1 MARGKA
7 CHPESPGFRRGLF
20 VPFAHVKSYDET
32 MPGDADIH
40 SLVIGREAMAC
51 RFEVVF
57 NVGEVP
63 DATALACATLDVV
76 DEIENAFSVYR
87 DTSDLAILNAT
98 AASGWQPVSHEVF
111 ALLTRAR
118 ELHDRTG
125 GGFDIAAGALV
136 KAWGFLQ
143 RQGRTPA
150 AEEQA
155 AALAASGMR
164 HVELDP
170 ETRRVRFTQPGVEIN
185 PGAIGKGWAVDRAS
199 DALAA
204 AGVPSMLVHGG
215 QSSVRARGIHGPAL
229 PGRRG
234 WPVGLRHPL
243 FPGRRLATIAL
254 EDRALGTSGSATQFF
269 VDRGRRLGHILDPR
283 TGRPA
288 EGVLSATVI
297 APTAAV
303 ADALS
308 TAAYVLGVAGLETIA
323 PPGGDV
329 AAILVL
335 PGRSPASVRVVMA
348 NVAAEMVAIEPGPG
362 IEVEPAAQRS

>member
-1 MARGKA
+1 MTDGM
-7 CHPESPGFRRGLF
+7 
-20 VPFAHVKSYDET
+20 T
-32 MPGDADIH
+32 GDFDIH
-40 SLVIGREAMAC
+40 TLVVGREAMAC

-63 DATALACATLDVV
+63 DATELGVAALDLV
-76 DEIENAFSVYR
+76 DEIEATISIYR
-87 DTSDLAILNAT
+87 EESELSRLNAG
-98 AASGWQPVSHEVF
+98 AAAGWQPVSDELHGLL
-111 ALLTRAR
+111 ALAR
-118 ELHDRTG
+118 DLHDRTG

-136 KAWGFLQ
+136 RAWGFLR
-143 RQGRTPA
+143 RQGRTPTDDELA
-150 AEEQA
+150 S
-155 AALAASGMR
+155 ALAASGMR
-164 HVELDP
+164 HVELDAAG
-170 ETRRVRFTQPGVEIN
+170 RRMRFTRPGVEIN

-243 FPGRRLATIAL
+243 FPGRRLATITL
-254 EDRALGTSGSATQFF
+254 DDRALGTSGSATQFF

-348 NVAAEMVAIEPGPG
+348 NVAAETVAIEPGPG
-362 IEVEPAAQRS
+362 IEVGPASQRS

>member
-1 MARGKA
+1 MTDGM
-7 CHPESPGFRRGLF
+7 
-20 VPFAHVKSYDET
+20 T
-32 MPGDADIH
+32 GDFDIH
-40 SLVIGREAMAC
+40 TLVVGREAMAC

-63 DATALACATLDVV
+63 DATELGVAALDLV
-76 DEIENAFSVYR
+76 DEIEATISIYR
-87 DTSDLAILNAT
+87 EESELSRLNAG
-98 AASGWQPVSHEVF
+98 AAAGWQPVSDELHG
-111 ALLTRAR
+111 LLTLAR
-118 ELHDRTG
+118 ELHGRTG

-136 KAWGFLQ
+136 RAWGFLR
-143 RQGRTPA
+143 RQGRTPTDDELA
-150 AEEQA
+150 S
-155 AALAASGMR
+155 ALAASGMR
-164 HVELDP
+164 HVELDAAG
-170 ETRRVRFTQPGVEIN
+170 RRMRFTRPGVEIN

-335 PGRSPASVRVVMA
+335 PGQSPASVRVVMA
-348 NVAAEMVAIEPGPG
+348 NVAAEMVAIDPGPG
-362 IEVEPAAQRS
+362 IEVGPATQRS

>member
-1 MARGKA
+1 
-7 CHPESPGFRRGLF
+7 
-20 VPFAHVKSYDET
+20 
-32 MPGDADIH
+32 MPDDADIH

-57 NVGEVP
+57 NVGAVP
-63 DATALACATLDVV
+63 AATALACAALDLV

-98 AASGWQPVSHEVF
+98 AASGWQPVSLVVF
-111 ALLTRAR
+111 ALPPGAR

-136 KAWGFLQ
+136 RAWGFLQ

-150 AEEQA
+150 AAVQA

-185 PGAIGKGWAVDRAS
+185 PGAIGKGWAVDRAV
-199 DALAA
+199 DWLADR
-204 AGVPSMLVHGG
+204 GVESVLIHGG
-215 QSSVRARGIHGPAL
+215 SSSVRARGTQGFGG

-234 WPVGLRHPL
+234 WKVGLRHPL
-243 FPGRRLATIAL
+243 LPGLRLATLTLA
-254 EDRALGTSGSATQFF
+254 DRALGTSGSGTQFF
-269 VDRGRRLGHILDPR
+269 VDRGRKIGHILDPR

-288 EGVLSATVI
+288 AGVLSATVL
-297 APTAAV
+297 APDAAT
-303 ADALS
+303 ADALA
-308 TAAYVLGVAGLETIA
+308 TALYVLGPAGLDAVA
-323 PPGGDV
+323 PADGDV

-335 PGRSPASVRVVMA
+335 PAAAAGRVAVVTA
-348 NVAAEMVAIEPGPG
+348 NLAAADVAWEPQAAVEMLERG
-362 IEVEPAAQRS
+362 

>member
-1 MARGKA
+1 MTDGM
-7 CHPESPGFRRGLF
+7 
-20 VPFAHVKSYDET
+20 T
-32 MPGDADIH
+32 GDFDIH
-40 SLVIGREAMAC
+40 TLVVGREAMAC

-63 DATALACATLDVV
+63 DATELGVAALDLV
-76 DEIENAFSVYR
+76 DEIEATISIYR
-87 DTSDLAILNAT
+87 EESELSRLNAG
-98 AASGWQPVSHEVF
+98 AAAGWQPVSD
-111 ALLTRAR
+111 
-118 ELHDRTG
+118 ELHGLLALARDLHGRTG

-136 KAWGFLQ
+136 RAWGFLR
-143 RQGRTPA
+143 RQGRTPTDDELA
-150 AEEQA
+150 S
-155 AALAASGMR
+155 ALAASGMR
-164 HVELDP
+164 HVELDAAG
-170 ETRRVRFTQPGVEIN
+170 RRMRFTRPGVEIN

-243 FPGRRLATIAL
+243 FPGRRLATITL
-254 EDRALGTSGSATQFF
+254 DDRALGTSGSATQFF

-348 NVAAEMVAIEPGPG
+348 NVAAETVAIEPGPG
-362 IEVEPAAQRS
+362 IEVGPASQRS

>member
-1 MARGKA
+1 MTDGM
-7 CHPESPGFRRGLF
+7 
-20 VPFAHVKSYDET
+20 T
-32 MPGDADIH
+32 GDFDIH
-40 SLVIGREAMAC
+40 TLVVGREAMAC

-63 DATALACATLDVV
+63 DATELGVAALDLV
-76 DEIENAFSVYR
+76 DEIEATISIYR
-87 DTSDLAILNAT
+87 EESEISRLNAG
-98 AASGWQPVSHEVF
+98 AAAGWQPVSDELHG
-111 ALLTRAR
+111 LLTLAR
-118 ELHDRTG
+118 ELHGRTG

-136 KAWGFLQ
+136 RAWGFLR
-143 RQGRTPA
+143 RQGRTPTDDELA
-150 AEEQA
+150 S
-155 AALAASGMR
+155 ALAASGMR
-164 HVELDP
+164 HVEPDAAG
-170 ETRRVRFTQPGVEIN
+170 RRMRFTRPGVEIN

-335 PGRSPASVRVVMA
+335 PGQSPASVRVVMA
-348 NVAAEMVAIEPGPG
+348 NVAAEMVAIDPGPG
-362 IEVEPAAQRS
+362 IEVGPASQRS

>member
-1 MARGKA
+1 MTDGM
-7 CHPESPGFRRGLF
+7 
-20 VPFAHVKSYDET
+20 T
-32 MPGDADIH
+32 GDFDIH
-40 SLVIGREAMAC
+40 TLVVGREAMAC

-63 DATALACATLDVV
+63 DATELGVAALDLV
-76 DEIENAFSVYR
+76 DEIEATISIYR
-87 DTSDLAILNAT
+87 EESELSRLNAG
-98 AASGWQPVSHEVF
+98 AAAGWQPVSDELHGLL
-111 ALLTRAR
+111 ALAR
-118 ELHDRTG
+118 DLHDRTG

-136 KAWGFLQ
+136 RAWGFLR
-143 RQGRTPA
+143 RQGRTPTDDELA
-150 AEEQA
+150 S
-155 AALAASGMR
+155 ALAASGMR
-164 HVELDP
+164 HVELDAAG
-170 ETRRVRFTQPGVEIN
+170 RRMRFTRPGVEIN

-335 PGRSPASVRVVMA
+335 PGQSPASVRVVMA
-348 NVAAEMVAIEPGPG
+348 NVAAEMVAIDPGPG
-362 IEVEPAAQRS
+362 IEVGPATQRS

>member
-1 MARGKA
+1 MTNAM
-7 CHPESPGFRRGLF
+7 
-20 VPFAHVKSYDET
+20 T
-32 MPGDADIH
+32 GDFDIH
-40 SLVIGREAMAC
+40 TLVVGREAMAC

-63 DATALACATLDVV
+63 DATELGVAALDLV
-76 DEIENAFSVYR
+76 DEIEATISIYR
-87 DTSDLAILNAT
+87 EESELSRLNAG
-98 AASGWQPVSHEVF
+98 AAAGWQPVSDELHG
-111 ALLTRAR
+111 LLTLAR

-125 GGFDIAAGALV
+125 GGFDIAAGAIV
-136 KAWGFLQ
+136 RAWGFLR
-143 RQGRTPA
+143 RQGRTPTDD
-150 AEEQA
+150 ELA
-155 AALAASGMR
+155 AALAASEMR

-170 ETRRVRFTQPGVEIN
+170 AGRRMRFTRPGVEIN

>member
-1 MARGKA
+1 
-7 CHPESPGFRRGLF
+7 
-20 VPFAHVKSYDET
+20 
-32 MPGDADIH
+32 MPSDADIH

-63 DATALACATLDVV
+63 DATALACAALDLV

-118 ELHDRTG
+118 ELHDRTR

-150 AEEQA
+150 AEVQA

-185 PGAIGKGWAVDRAS
+185 PGAIGKGWAVDRAV
-199 DALAA
+199 DWLTDR
-204 AGVPSMLVHGG
+204 GVDSVLIHGG
-215 QSSVRARGIHGPAL
+215 SSSVRARGTQGGGGPD
-229 PGRRG
+229 RRG
-234 WPVGLRHPL
+234 WKVGLRHPL
-243 FPGRRLATIAL
+243 LPGLRLATLTLA
-254 EDRALGTSGSATQFF
+254 DRALGTSGSGTQFF
-269 VDRGRRLGHILDPR
+269 VDRGRKLGHLLDPR

-288 EGVLSATVI
+288 EGVLSATVL
-297 APTAAV
+297 APDAAT
-303 ADALS
+303 ADALA
-308 TAAYVLGVAGLETIA
+308 TALYVLGPAGLEAVA
-323 PPGGDV
+323 PAAGDV

-335 PGRSPASVRVVMA
+335 PAAAPGRVAVATA
-348 NVAAEMVAIEPGPG
+348 NLAAGDVTWEPQAAVEMLERG
-362 IEVEPAAQRS
+362 

>member
-1 MARGKA
+1 MTNAM
-7 CHPESPGFRRGLF
+7 
-20 VPFAHVKSYDET
+20 T
-32 MPGDADIH
+32 GDFDIH
-40 SLVIGREAMAC
+40 TLVVGREAMAC

-63 DATALACATLDVV
+63 DATELGVAALDLV
-76 DEIENAFSVYR
+76 DEIEATISIYR
-87 DTSDLAILNAT
+87 EESEISRLNAG
-98 AASGWQPVSHEVF
+98 AAAGWQPVSDELHGLL
-111 ALLTRAR
+111 ALAR

-136 KAWGFLQ
+136 RAWGFLR
-143 RQGRTPA
+143 RQGRTPTDDELA
-150 AEEQA
+150 S
-155 AALAASGMR
+155 ALAASGMR
-164 HVELDP
+164 HVELDAAG
-170 ETRRVRFTQPGVEIN
+170 RRMRFTRPGVEIN

-243 FPGRRLATIAL
+243 FPGRRLATITL
-254 EDRALGTSGSATQFF
+254 DDRALGTSGSATQFF

-348 NVAAEMVAIEPGPG
+348 NVAAETVAIEPGPG
-362 IEVEPAAQRS
+362 IEVGPASQRS

>member
-1 MARGKA
+1 MTDGM
-7 CHPESPGFRRGLF
+7 
-20 VPFAHVKSYDET
+20 T
-32 MPGDADIH
+32 GDFDIH
-40 SLVIGREAMAC
+40 TLVVGREAMAC

-63 DATALACATLDVV
+63 DATELGVAALDLV
-76 DEIENAFSVYR
+76 DEIEATISIYR
-87 DTSDLAILNAT
+87 EESELSRLNAG
-98 AASGWQPVSHEVF
+98 AAAGWQPVSDELHG
-111 ALLTRAR
+111 LLTLAR
-118 ELHDRTG
+118 ELHGRTG

-136 KAWGFLQ
+136 RAWGFLR
-143 RQGRTPA
+143 RQGRTPTDDELA
-150 AEEQA
+150 S
-155 AALAASGMR
+155 ALAASGMR
-164 HVELDP
+164 HVEPDAAG
-170 ETRRVRFTQPGVEIN
+170 RRMRFTRPGVEIN

-335 PGRSPASVRVVMA
+335 PGQSPASVRVVMA
-348 NVAAEMVAIEPGPG
+348 NVAAEMVAIDPGPG
-362 IEVEPAAQRS
+362 IEVGPATQRS

>member
-1 MARGKA
+1 MTDGM
-7 CHPESPGFRRGLF
+7 
-20 VPFAHVKSYDET
+20 T
-32 MPGDADIH
+32 GDFDIH
-40 SLVIGREAMAC
+40 TLVVGREAMAC

-63 DATALACATLDVV
+63 DATELGVAALDLV
-76 DEIENAFSVYR
+76 DEIEATISIYR
-87 DTSDLAILNAT
+87 EESELSRLNAG
-98 AASGWQPVSHEVF
+98 AAAGWQPVSDELHG
-111 ALLTRAR
+111 LLTLAR

-136 KAWGFLQ
+136 RAWGFLR
-143 RQGRTPA
+143 RQGRTPTDDELA
-150 AEEQA
+150 S
-155 AALAASGMR
+155 ALAASGMR
-164 HVELDP
+164 HVELDAAG
-170 ETRRVRFTQPGVEIN
+170 RRMRFTRPGVEIN

-243 FPGRRLATIAL
+243 FPGRRLATITL
-254 EDRALGTSGSATQFF
+254 DDRALGTSGSATQFF

-348 NVAAEMVAIEPGPG
+348 NVAAETVAIEPGPG
-362 IEVEPAAQRS
+362 IEVGPASQRS